1 MPKLNSSLSKAES
14 DFIEKLKHD
23 VEIKKEYKPDY
34 IRQLKYRLL
43 TKRKL
48 LTNDLLEINVVLEKL
63 ESLWS
68 TK

>member
-63 ESLWS
+63 ESL
-68 TK
+68 